1 VLLPTLQAPP
11 AGDPLV
17 AAPGLVESGVGQ
29 LAAWLAGLSLAGK
42 AAGLAAAT
50 FVSEDLTTIFA
61 GLLVA
66 KGELD
71 WVTALVGCTLGIWIG
86 DGLLWLI
93 GRVVGRPALKLPLL
107 RRMVS
112 PAQLARA
119 ERWFQKRGLRVV
131 LVSRFLPGSRLPAFF
146 AAGVLG
152 AQAGWFLGWALLA
165 ALLWTPLLIGGA
177 VLLAPHVE
185 AAVARFAE
193 LPGAAKLLPPVL
205 SLLVLVIVLRL
216 LESLSTWR
224 GRRLLAARWKRRITW
239 EFWPAWTFYVP
250 TFLWYMALAVRHR
263 SLTLPTVANPGMDGG
278 GFIGESKG
286 QILDDLVAGRA
297 AAQHFVARTL
307 RLPRVTADG
316 ATRATGTGA
325 RHADSTARA
334 SDRPAQP
341 VATGDDAAT
350 LGEARLP
357 ALRDWMAGH
366 GVSFP
371 IVLKPDVGQRGSGV
385 RLVRTEDEARTY
397 LRDMPLALVAQ
408 EYAPGP
414 HELGVYWVR
423 APDEAVGRIFSVT
436 EKFFTSVVGDGT
448 HTLEELIVLH
458 PRAVLQAQTFFRR
471 HAEILDWVPGIGAQ
485 FPLVTSGNHCQG
497 TLFKDGA
504 RLGTDAL
511 RDRLDM
517 LADGYPGLHIGRFDL
532 RAPDLGALQRGEG
545 FRIVEVNGATAEATH
560 IYDPAFGRL
569 RGPVVAYRTLFAQW
583 SMVFA
588 IGASNRAAG
597 HRPIGVRD
605 LLGRVLAFRR
615 EQRHHPQTT

>member
-1 VLLPTLQAPP
+1 MPLPCLTRTPP
-11 AGDPLV
+11 AGLLQD
-17 AAPGLVESGVGQ
+17 GVGR
-29 LAAWLAGLSLAGK
+29 LAAWLGGLSLAGK

-50 FVSEDLTTIFA
+50 FLSEDLTTICA

-93 GRVVGRPALKLPLL
+93 GRVVGRPALRLPVL

-119 ERWFQKRGLRVV
+119 ERWFARRGLRVV

-152 AQAGWFLGWALLA
+152 ARAGWFLGWALLA
-165 ALLWTPLLIGGA
+165 ALLWTPLLIGGS
-177 VLLAPHVE
+177 VLLAPRVE
-185 AAVARFAE
+185 AALARLSQ
-193 LPGAAKLLPPVL
+193 LPGAAKLLPPVV
-205 SLLVLVIVLRL
+205 SLLLLVIVLRL

-239 EFWPAWTFYVP
+239 EFWPAWAFYVP
-250 TFLWYMALAVRHR
+250 TALWYLALAARHR

-286 QILDDLVAGRA
+286 QILHDLVAGRTE
-297 AAQHFVARTL
+297 AQPFVARTL
-307 RLPRVTADG
+307 RLP
-316 ATRATGTGA
+316 
-325 RHADSTARA
+325 
-334 SDRPAQP
+334 PAP
-341 VATGDDAAT
+341 RRGPDPGSEA
-350 LGEARLP
+350 GEARWP
-357 ALRDWMAGH
+357 ALRDWMAAH
-366 GVSFP
+366 GVGFP

-385 RLVRTEDEARTY
+385 RLVRTETEARDY
-397 LRDMPLALVAQ
+397 LAGMPLALIAQ

-414 HELGVYWVR
+414 HELGVYWIR
-423 APDEAVGRIFSVT
+423 APGDAAGRIVSVT
-436 EKFFTSVVGDGT
+436 EKFFTEVVGDGT

-471 HAEILDWVPGIGAQ
+471 HAELLDWVPEPGAR

-504 RLGTDAL
+504 RLASEPL
-511 RDRLDM
+511 RARLDA
-517 LADGYPGLHIGRFDL
+517 LADGYPGLHVGRFDL
-532 RAPDLGALQRGEG
+532 RAADLPALLAGEA

-569 RGPVVAYRTLFAQW
+569 RGPVVAYRTLFTQW
-583 SMVFA
+583 SVVFA
-588 IGASNRAAG
+588 IGARNRAAG
-597 HRPIGVRD
+597 HRPLGVRN

-615 EQRHHPQTT
+615 EQRHHPPAT